1 MGAALAPFH
10 KEGSPQNKG
19 GDSAQPVS
27 TPTGKRPLVKG
38 AILFV
43 FSFFIPRIIKKMKGE

>member
-1 MGAALAPFH
+1 VRGFRAAGIH
-10 KEGSPQNKG
+10 SNGKG
-19 GDSAQPVS
+19 
-27 TPTGKRPLVKG
+27 PLEKG